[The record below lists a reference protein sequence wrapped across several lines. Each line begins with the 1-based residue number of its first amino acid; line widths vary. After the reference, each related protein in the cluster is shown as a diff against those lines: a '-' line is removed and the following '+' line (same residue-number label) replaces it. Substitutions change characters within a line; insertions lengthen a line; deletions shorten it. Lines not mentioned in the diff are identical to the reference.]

1 MYQINRMLSTYFHTL
16 HDGTRV
22 GLLGAKQ
29 LITVPIWQNNRNLH
43 SGHVDRLVKQTG
55 MNPRLLDRN
64 YYLAILKEEDAG
76 GNELRQPYII
86 DGQHR
91 SHVLRKY
98 FAENPGAED
107 FPILVYE
114 KECQT
119 ESEVIE
125 TFNAI
130 NTIQPLKP
138 WEDEACI
145 LNNYIEAL
153 MYEFNKP
160 RKTVFIRSGV
170 CRRPYISA
178 DAIREGLRAI
188 LPQLVKSQDGAN
200 EFARLTRLWNDRHVR
215 DAEAFLPTIR
225 ATKDAEMFQ
234 KGVQAGFVLAYSDK
248 LRWIQEIV
256 RI

>member
-1 MYQINRMLSTYFHTL
+1 MKTHFHTL

-22 GLLGAKQ
+22 GLLNAKE
-29 LITVPIWQNNRNLH
+29 LITIPIWQNNRNLH
-43 SGHVDRLVKQTG
+43 KDHVEKLAKQTR

-64 YYLAILKEEDAG
+64 YYVAILKEEDAG
-76 GNELRQPYII
+76 GSLVEQPYII

-91 SHVLRKY
+91 YHVLRKY
-98 FAENPGAED
+98 FAENLGADD

-119 ESEVIE
+119 ESEVID

-200 EFARLTRLWNDRHVR
+200 EFARHARLWNDRHVR
-215 DAEAFLPTIR
+215 DAEVFLPTIR
-225 ATKDAEMFQ
+225 AAKDAEMFQ
-234 KGVQAGFVLAYSDK
+234 KGVQAGFVLAYNDK
-248 LRWIQEIV
+248 LRWINEIAK
-256 RI
+256 